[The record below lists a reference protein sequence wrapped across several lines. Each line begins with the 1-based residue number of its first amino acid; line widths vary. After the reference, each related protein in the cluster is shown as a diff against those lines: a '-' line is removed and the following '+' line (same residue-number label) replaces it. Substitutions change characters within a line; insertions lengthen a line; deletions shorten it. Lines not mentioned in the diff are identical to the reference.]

1 MGNGRRRKKGVRS
14 VTGIPA
20 RRHRR
25 KLGAARPEI
34 PAPDD
39 GRDPLADLLTKKRER
54 IVTEFGP

>member
-54 IVTEFGP
+54 IV